1 MGKILRAFQ
10 VIKQDG
16 GYFVSSTY
24 NTVDD
29 SGNITARNKKDS
41 FFAVDPELEEH
52 IRAVED
58 YIKNNRLA
66 GE

>member
-24 NTVDD
+24 NTVDE

-41 FFAVDPELEEH
+41 FFVVDEGLEAN
-52 IRAVED
+52 IKAVED
-58 YIKNNRLA
+58 YINNRLA